1 MARGVN
7 TLLTR
12 LRMRRCS
19 GGSMKIT
26 EGTGG
31 FSADRIISKS
41 VPPAD
46 EYVRKS
52 FSAVATSSWRD
63 SA

>member
-1 MARGVN
+1 
-7 TLLTR
+7 
-12 LRMRRCS
+12 
-19 GGSMKIT
+19 MKIT

-52 FSAVATSSWRD
+52 FSAAATSSWRD